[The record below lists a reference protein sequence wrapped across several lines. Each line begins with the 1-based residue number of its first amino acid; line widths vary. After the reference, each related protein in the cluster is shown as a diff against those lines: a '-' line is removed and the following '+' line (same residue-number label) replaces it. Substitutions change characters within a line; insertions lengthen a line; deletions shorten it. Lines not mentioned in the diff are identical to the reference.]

1 MSALFR
7 SLICCR
13 RFTSSILEESVLY
26 KTVRRG
32 TVKYGITSGTCRISS
47 IFGKFDCA
55 TFHTTSRRHAVWLA
69 NPYLYRIVAFV
80 GGRLMRRWWKKLP
93 NKTRRRYVGVL
104 SKSGH
109 WIFVGTLGAFAGSAG
124 YYAYHLEEA
133 TISHRRRF
141 MAVDQSEMKEIGD
154 YLFSLEVATAQDK
167 IVSAGHPS
175 YARVLGVTTKLLQAN
190 KWDEALDV
198 NWRIVI
204 IDDPTVTAYVMP
216 SGQIVVYT
224 GLLEMMKT
232 DDMLAV
238 ILGHEM
244 AHAIMGHMGE
254 NASQEQLINFFS
266 LIIVTLVWF
275 LLPDVTAFFTQWLE
289 KSLQMCS

>member
-1 MSALFR
+1 MLISINITNKYIFVLSVCLR
-7 SLICCR
+7 SLC
-13 RFTSSILEESVLY
+13 
-26 KTVRRG
+26 
-32 TVKYGITSGTCRISS
+32 
-47 IFGKFDCA
+47 
-55 TFHTTSRRHAVWLA
+55 H
-69 NPYLYRIVAFV
+69 
-80 GGRLMRRWWKKLP
+80 
-93 NKTRRRYVGVL
+93 
-104 SKSGH
+104 
-109 WIFVGTLGAFAGSAG
+109 
-124 YYAYHLEEA
+124 
-133 TISHRRRF
+133 
-141 MAVDQSEMKEIGD
+141 
-154 YLFSLEVATAQDK
+154 FSLFYLTYPSCFTDK

-254 NASQEQLINFFS
+254 NASQEQ
-266 LIIVTLVWF
+266 
-275 LLPDVTAFFTQWLE
+275 
-289 KSLQMCS
+289 

>member
-93 NKTRRRYVGVL
+93 NKTRRRYV
-104 SKSGH
+104 
-109 WIFVGTLGAFAGSAG
+109 GSAG